1 MPASL
6 AASCPTAVWQAE
18 FGCLVDEISK
28 WHVGGVSWLPVTA
41 HSEMQEERDK
51 WREELAS
58 KREPGLDN
66 WGNSQTLQIAKKC
79 ENQEVHPGKQ
89 ALEREEGVASAS
101 QGSNHWKIHSHR
113 GFFNL
118 C

>member
-1 MPASL
+1 M
-6 AASCPTAVWQAE
+6 
-18 FGCLVDEISK
+18 
-28 WHVGGVSWLPVTA
+28 SWLPVTA

-51 WREELAS
+51 WREEPAS

-79 ENQEVHPGKQ
+79 EIRRFTQASGLWREKRVWLVLHKDQTTGKCIHT
-89 ALEREEGVASAS
+89 EGS
-101 QGSNHWKIHSHR
+101 
-113 GFFNL
+113 L